1 MRLRIQAG
9 IISLMLLAA
18 FFPVLYIAAPAEA
31 ASVHIGWPPSDSP
44 EVVGYRV
51 HYGDQPGFY
60 TNTVQVDGRFT
71 SDAVIG
77 GLEEG
82 KTYFFAVTA
91 YTADGLESGY
101 SKEISNEKGGSLS
114 KRAPQP
120 SAAHKASRGT
130 RGQVPQSGAAR
141 RSAQTQ
147 ATSRKIPPSRRET
160 TTAEGKIMPSRTYRL
175 GKTDPARRG
184 PQPKD

>member
-1 MRLRIQAG
+1 LRLRIWTG
-9 IISLMLLAA
+9 IISLILLAA
-18 FFPVLYIAAPAEA
+18 FFPVLYIAATAEA
-31 ASVHIGWPPSDSP
+31 ASVHIAWPPSDSP
-44 EVVGYRV
+44 EVAGYRV

-82 KTYFFAVTA
+82 KTYFFAITA
-91 YTADGLESGY
+91 YTANGSESGY

-114 KRAPQP
+114 KRAPPP
-120 SAAHKASRGT
+120 SAAHTASRGAQ
-130 RGQVPQSGAAR
+130 RQAPQSKAAR
-141 RSAQTQ
+141 RSAPTQ
-147 ATSRKIPPSRRET
+147 ETSRKIPPSRREA

-175 GKTDPARRG
+175 GKTDQARRG

>member
-1 MRLRIQAG
+1 
-9 IISLMLLAA
+9 MLLAA
-18 FFPVLYIAAPAEA
+18 FFPVLCIAAPAEA

-114 KRAPQP
+114 KTGP
-120 SAAHKASRGT
+120 AA
-130 RGQVPQSGAAR
+130 QR
-141 RSAQTQ
+141 RSQSF
-147 ATSRKIPPSRRET
+147 SRHPGSRSPERGRPPER
-160 TTAEGKIMPSRTYRL
+160 
-175 GKTDPARRG
+175 TDPGDVTKNTSFQKRG
-184 PQPKD
+184 HDCRG

>member
-1 MRLRIQAG
+1 
-9 IISLMLLAA
+9 MLLAA

-31 ASVHIGWPPSDSP
+31 ASVHIAWPPSDSP

-71 SDAVIG
+71 SDAVISV
-77 GLEEG
+77 LEEG

-101 SKEISNEKGGSLS
+101 SKEISNEKGGSRS
-114 KRAPQP
+114 KRARPP
-120 SAAHKASRGT
+120 TAAHTASRGT
-130 RGQVPQSGAAR
+130 PGQVPRSR
-141 RSAQTQ
+141 LTKRSAQTQ
-147 ATSRKIPPSRRET
+147 VNAQKIPPSRRKA
-160 TTAEGKIMPSRTYRL
+160 TTAEGKIVPSRSYAPE
-175 GKTDPARRG
+175 KTEPVKRGTDAR
-184 PQPKD
+184 

>member
-1 MRLRIQAG
+1 
-9 IISLMLLAA
+9 MLLAA
-18 FFPVLYIAAPAEA
+18 FFAVLCIAAPAEA
-31 ASVHIGWPPSDSP
+31 ASVHIGWPPSNSP
-44 EVVGYRV
+44 DVAGYRV

-60 TNTVQVDGRFT
+60 TNSVQVDGRFT

-91 YTADGLESGY
+91 YTADGKESGY
-101 SKEISNEKGGSLS
+101 SEEISNEKSGSLS
-114 KRAPQP
+114 KRAPP
-120 SAAHKASRGT
+120 PAAAHRASRGAQ
-130 RGQVPQSGAAR
+130 GQVPQSRVTR

-147 ATSRKIPPSRRET
+147 ATSRKIPPSRREA

-175 GKTDPARRG
+175 GKTDPARRVTEAR
-184 PQPKD
+184 